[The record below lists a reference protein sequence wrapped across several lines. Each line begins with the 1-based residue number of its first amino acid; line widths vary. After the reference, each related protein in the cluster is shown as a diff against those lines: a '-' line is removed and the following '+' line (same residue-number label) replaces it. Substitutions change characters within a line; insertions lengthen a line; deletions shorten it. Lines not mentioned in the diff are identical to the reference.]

1 MSDGQPKGAA
11 NFKRRTWDKE
21 FFAQKARERAEYAQ
35 EEEQRVVTVK
45 SDKEEFQAADV
56 AAAGPAGS
64 VRAFLN
70 ARKGKV
76 DLDSGVGKIKRTQD
90 GKMRDGGYYCE
101 VCECVL
107 KDSVAYL
114 DHINGK
120 KHQRKLGFSM
130 RVASSTVS
138 DVKSRLAQR
147 KRTATDASPALDA
160 GAAFAAR
167 VAQAEREEELERQVS
182 ILGIGYPSLNND
194 PAAALGTPY
203 PETLPVTLV
212 LSGDQKLVSR
222 LVGKQSYEDLVT
234 ALDAAE
240 SAGSDG

>member
-167 VAQAEREEELERQVS
+167 VAQAEREEELERQEKR
-182 ILGIGYPSLNND
+182 
-194 PAAALGTPY
+194 AAKKRRKEEA
-203 PETLPVTLV
+203 
-212 LSGDQKLVSR
+212 K
-222 LVGKQSYEDLVT
+222 K
-234 ALDAAE
+234 AAE
-240 SAGSDG
+240 VTEEAQPADADMMAMMGFGGFGSSKKK